1 MAQEMAGAGN
11 DGLSEGDGLGRR
23 FERIGMWDVTP
34 LVLHELKLGHD
45 IICID
50 ISLCMLHWSASTRL
64 KTSKQVVM

>member
-34 LVLHELKLGHD
+34 LVLHELKL
-45 IICID
+45 
-50 ISLCMLHWSASTRL
+50 
-64 KTSKQVVM
+64 